1 MGQPPKGGGNG
12 SVGCALPYSWLRKKM
27 VQGLTGKDESTV
39 EALSGTVHQN
49 G

>member
-1 MGQPPKGGGNG
+1 MGQWGVHFRI
-12 SVGCALPYSWLRKKM
+12 VGCGKKM

-49 G
+49 GEK